1 MMFHILQEIFRQFFL
16 WNQYDFQ
23 NPVNPKILESAGH
36 LNSGSLNLNQINKT
50 LHSGRQKRDTQQE
63 IAALEARLNEAKT
76 ELDGRLGTLNAL
88 EEEKERQMKS
98 LEEAKKKNDANEIKQ
113 YTDSLKDVN
122 ESITKEKEEIQ
133 KKQDEVKNLQDELD
147 AKKYPN
153 GKPTEKSTTPDGKSD
168 PTATNAPADGSSQ
181 SPPKSTSTPNN
192 SVITG
197 APPLQSN
204 VTSFWNFLLQKKM
217 FILSQLLDGI
227 KNLATAF
234 GNKLRAD
241 VQFLRGRTSQ
251 KTT

>member
-1 MMFHILQEIFRQFFL
+1 MG
-16 WNQYDFQ
+16 

-36 LNSGSLNLNQINKT
+36 LNSGSLNLNQINRT

-63 IAALEARLNEAKT
+63 IAALEAQIKDLKYSLESARS
-76 ELDGRLGTLNAL
+76 ELSAL
-88 EEEKERQMKS
+88 EKSKEIQMKS
-98 LEEAKKKNDANEIKQ
+98 LEEAKKKNDTDEIKK
-113 YTDSLKDVN
+113 YTDSLKQLEEFFPKKND
-122 ESITKEKEEIQ
+122 EIQEKETQLKALEQEIE
-133 KKQDEVKNLQDELD
+133 KKKF
-147 AKKYPN
+147 PN

-241 VQFLRGRTSQ
+241 VQFLIGRTSQ